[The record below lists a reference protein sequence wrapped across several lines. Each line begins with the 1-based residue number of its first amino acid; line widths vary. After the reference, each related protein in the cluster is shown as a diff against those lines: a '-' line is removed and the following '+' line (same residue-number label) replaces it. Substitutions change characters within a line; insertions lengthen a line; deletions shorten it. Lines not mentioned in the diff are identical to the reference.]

1 MGLANIELPKKV
13 KYAPHKK
20 KADGGS
26 KMDLAGRTY
35 ADRLA
40 LPGDLKLLTVQIDCV
55 EGLRRNSKCILAL
68 HFARLFFQLYIL
80 LEKKDQAYVKAALD
94 AVEAYC
100 EGSFSDAL
108 PVMLGDRS
116 SELLD
121 FAKIE
126 TGFDGRV
133 APGCS
138 TATRS
143 SPARRGGCEKNHVE
157 LRKIP
162 PKGTDFDAFAFDDV
176 AKVCSHL
183 NSYPRP
189 NQGAA
194 PIRLASLVLP
204 VTCSRA
210 WACAPFRPTT
220 RS

>member
-1 MGLANIELPKKV
+1 MDKGAMGLANIELPKKV

-80 LEKKDQAYVKAALD
+80 LEKKDQAY
-94 AVEAYC
+94 C

-143 SPARRGGCEKNHVE
+143 SPARRG
-157 LRKIP
+157 
-162 PKGTDFDAFAFDDV
+162 
-176 AKVCSHL
+176 
-183 NSYPRP
+183 
-189 NQGAA
+189 AA
-194 PIRLASLVLP
+194 R
-204 VTCSRA
+204 R
-210 WACAPFRPTT
+210 TT
-220 RS
+220 WS

>member
-1 MGLANIELPKKV
+1 MDKGAMGLANIELPKKV

-26 KMDLAGRTY
+26 KMD
-35 ADRLA
+35 

-126 TGFDGRV
+126 TG
-133 APGCS
+133 CS

-143 SPARRGGCEKNHVE
+143 SPARRG
-157 LRKIP
+157 
-162 PKGTDFDAFAFDDV
+162 
-176 AKVCSHL
+176 
-183 NSYPRP
+183 
-189 NQGAA
+189 AA
-194 PIRLASLVLP
+194 R
-204 VTCSRA
+204 R
-210 WACAPFRPTT
+210 TT
-220 RS
+220 WS

>member
-1 MGLANIELPKKV
+1 MPT
-13 KYAPHKK
+13 
-20 KADGGS
+20 GS
-26 KMDLAGRTY
+26 PW
-35 ADRLA
+35 
-40 LPGDLKLLTVQIDCV
+40 PGDLKLLTVQIDCV

-116 SELLD
+116 SELLGLRED
-121 FAKIE
+121 RDRLRWPRRTRMLYSDSVK
-126 TGFDGRV
+126 
-133 APGCS
+133 PGQK
-138 TATRS
+138 
-143 SPARRGGCEKNHVE
+143 GGCEKNHVE

>member
-1 MGLANIELPKKV
+1 MDKGAMGLANIELPKKV

-35 ADRLA
+35 ADRSPW
-40 LPGDLKLLTVQIDCV
+40 PGDLKLLTVQIDCV

-143 SPARRGGCEKNHVE
+143 SPARRG
-157 LRKIP
+157 
-162 PKGTDFDAFAFDDV
+162 
-176 AKVCSHL
+176 
-183 NSYPRP
+183 
-189 NQGAA
+189 AA
-194 PIRLASLVLP
+194 R
-204 VTCSRA
+204 R
-210 WACAPFRPTT
+210 TT
-220 RS
+220 WS

>member
-1 MGLANIELPKKV
+1 MPT
-13 KYAPHKK
+13 
-20 KADGGS
+20 GS
-26 KMDLAGRTY
+26 PCR
-35 ADRLA
+35 
-40 LPGDLKLLTVQIDCV
+40 GDLKLLTVQIDCV

-143 SPARRGGCEKNHVE
+143 SPAEGGCEKNHVE

-189 NQGAA
+189 NQGRR
-194 PIRLASLVLP
+194 PLGSPPWSCLSLARELG
-204 VTCSRA
+204 RA
-210 WACAPFRPTT
+210 RRFARRRDHDTELLGL
-220 RS
+220 

>member
-121 FAKIE
+121 FAKI
-126 TGFDGRV
+126 DGRV

-143 SPARRGGCEKNHVE
+143 SPARRG
-157 LRKIP
+157 
-162 PKGTDFDAFAFDDV
+162 
-176 AKVCSHL
+176 
-183 NSYPRP
+183 
-189 NQGAA
+189 AA
-194 PIRLASLVLP
+194 R
-204 VTCSRA
+204 R
-210 WACAPFRPTT
+210 TT
-220 RS
+220 WS